1 MGATGFSLSYFVS
14 LGEREKRM
22 TAAAPCSGHGT
33 TGVLAEQ
40 ENGYSHGEVGL

>member
-1 MGATGFSLSYFVS
+1 
-14 LGEREKRM
+14 M

-40 ENGYSHGEVGL
+40 ENGYSHGEVGMLKSAVICGTETDVWYC